1 MHDGRC
7 MNHLLACFHACASAA
22 APTTLPCLHCT
33 TARVR
38 IGFPFFPAPIVP
50 SSSLQQPSTVHGRTH
65 LLSVDGASS
74 AEAGEPLGKLKR
86 GKSVPALPYW
96 CRRSCMH
103 QPVRGPVRARAQMT
117 QHTTHRPPKDERKP
131 PGRPVPSRTA
141 AAARGSAAA
150 TMMPPLETTTELR
163 MQAARACP
171 QAPLCP
177 SCEKDVLDNAGS
189 LLSYLSGV
197 AVLVVGVVIV
207 NYIKF
212 TAFGESLTAA
222 YLYPRSF
229 RAFIEKLRII

>member
-1 MHDGRC
+1 MPALHDSTSADWVSFLPGS
-7 MNHLLACFHACASAA
+7 NCAK
-22 APTTLPCLHCT
+22 
-33 TARVR
+33 
-38 IGFPFFPAPIVP
+38 
-50 SSSLQQPSTVHGRTH
+50 QQPSTVHGRTH

-117 QHTTHRPPKDERKP
+117 QHTTHRPPKNERKP

-189 LLSYLSGV
+189 LLSYCGLGQVRSAKPV
-197 AVLVVGVVIV
+197 WLLIV
-207 NYIKF
+207 SAKSCLYLQVSQAP
-212 TAFGESLTAA
+212 TSSL
-222 YLYPRSF
+222 F
-229 RAFIEKLRII
+229 